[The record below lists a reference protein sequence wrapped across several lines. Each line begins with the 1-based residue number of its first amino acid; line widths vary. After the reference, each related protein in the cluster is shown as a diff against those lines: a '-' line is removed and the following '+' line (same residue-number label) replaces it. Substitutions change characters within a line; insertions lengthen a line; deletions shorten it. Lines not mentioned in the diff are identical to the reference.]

1 MAGLRSTYSFEK
13 AGNNPRS
20 NAMLKTEPVNVNAM
34 LGLDESD
41 DEEKETWGDVNT
53 IQLLT
58 TLSIYFRVIS
68 LQMQHSSTI
77 SSRMLHT
84 TS

>member
-20 NAMLKTEPVNVNAM
+20 NEMLKTEQVLVNVNAM
-34 LGLDESD
+34 PGLDESD
-41 DEEKETWGDVNT
+41 DEEKETWGYVNT

-58 TLSIYFRVIS
+58 TL
-68 LQMQHSSTI
+68 
-77 SSRMLHT
+77 
-84 TS
+84 